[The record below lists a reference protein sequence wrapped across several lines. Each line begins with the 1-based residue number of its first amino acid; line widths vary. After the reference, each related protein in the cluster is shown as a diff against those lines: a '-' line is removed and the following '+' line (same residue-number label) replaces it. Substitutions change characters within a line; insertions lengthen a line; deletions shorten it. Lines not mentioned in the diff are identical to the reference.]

1 MVARK
6 RTPAKP
12 VAPKQEATPEPAKLV
27 NWSGWIITAIVAVV
41 AVNHLAKYWRG
52 GSKPEPTPVVA
63 VDKLT
68 AEAFKVM
75 AAEYEKFHVEAARSI
90 KSGDIKTDAELYAAL
105 KPSREAALR
114 KAFTPIDDY
123 VEAGLQRD
131 NHILKPES
139 AEFLETLGKA
149 FGKAVK

>member
-6 RTPAKP
+6 RTPKP
-12 VAPKQEATPEPAKLV
+12 AAPVPVVVKKIDWP
-27 NWSGWIITAIVAVV
+27 SWISCAVV
-41 AVNHLAKYWRG
+41 VSIGVAFFWPKLSG
-52 GSKPEPTPVVA
+52 GGDRPKPTPAVA

-68 AEAFKVM
+68 AEAFQVM
-75 AAEYEKFHVEAARSI
+75 AAEYEKFHVDAARSI
-90 KSGDIKTDAELYAAL
+90 KAGDIKTDAELYAAL
-105 KPSREAALR
+105 KPGREAALR